1 MKESQSKWG
10 QIDDLKTQVDIL
22 KQNFANNVR
31 GNENVLEG
39 KTATSTVDI
48 SSDQVTKD
56 FYKQQAKL
64 IELDEQ
70 LAVYQQEN
78 TQLQQKHKT
87 MV

>member
-1 MKESQSKWG
+1 M
-10 QIDDLKTQVDIL
+10 
-22 KQNFANNVR
+22 R